1 MLFSPFVR
9 KQELSVRSSDQ
20 AGSFAFRKL
29 NIVAPEHKLDDLPV
43 PASQQRLTRRL
54 KRATDAALRP

>member
-1 MLFSPFVR
+1 VLFSTFVR

-20 AGSFAFRKL
+20 AGSFAIRKL

-43 PASQQRLTRRL
+43 PASQQRLT
-54 KRATDAALRP
+54 T